1 MTKAF
6 KLLALSQ
13 LVANLADLSFRVLVS
28 TSLVPI
34 LMGGAS
40 FATTFLVPLVSKYL
54 PLNKIMFYTQ
64 AAKTFSLAFL
74 TVSLYF
80 WPRLPLLFIYLV
92 VTLISL
98 LDGFEQPITVTSFQ
112 TCQNRQR

>member
-13 LVANLADLSFRVLVS
+13 LVANLADLSFRVLIIANIYLISDSLVS

-54 PLNKIMFYTQ
+54 PLNKKQ
-64 AAKTFSLAFL
+64 
-74 TVSLYF
+74 
-80 WPRLPLLFIYLV
+80 W
-92 VTLISL
+92 
-98 LDGFEQPITVTSFQ
+98 
-112 TCQNRQR
+112 

>member
-13 LVANLADLSFRVLVS
+13 LVANLADLSFRVLIIANIYLISDSLVS

-54 PLNKIMFYTQ
+54 PLNKIMFDSFAVFLAQTTIAFYLSGGNFDL
-64 AAKTFSLAFL
+64 TFG
-74 TVSLYF
+74 
-80 WPRLPLLFIYLV
+80 RI
-92 VTLISL
+92 
-98 LDGFEQPITVTSFQ
+98 
-112 TCQNRQR
+112 

>member
-13 LVANLADLSFRVLVS
+13 LVANLADLSFRVLIIANIYLISDSLVS

-54 PLNKIMFYTQ
+54 PLNKIMFIRKQ
-64 AAKTFSLAFL
+64 
-74 TVSLYF
+74 
-80 WPRLPLLFIYLV
+80 
-92 VTLISL
+92 
-98 LDGFEQPITVTSFQ
+98 
-112 TCQNRQR
+112 QRRFH

>member
-13 LVANLADLSFRVLVS
+13 LVANLADLSFRVLIIANIYLISDSLVS

-40 FATTFLVPLVSKYL
+40 FSEQ
-54 PLNKIMFYTQ
+54 I
-64 AAKTFSLAFL
+64 S
-74 TVSLYF
+74 TVK
-80 WPRLPLLFIYLV
+80 
-92 VTLISL
+92 
-98 LDGFEQPITVTSFQ
+98 
-112 TCQNRQR
+112 